1 MLETFL
7 AWAYLWPVSAGVL
20 LISLMGL
27 LALNLFVSLVLL
39 VLYYLLP
46 QKLIDDFVGWLVGLV
61 REKFA
66 SYFERVESHLR
77 STFQMVGAD
86 VIPASSLLLW
96 HPHSLM
102 SIAPT
107 LHCSFRI
114 HKLES
119 KLVSHNIYH
128 MFPVIK
134 DFAKYANVIP
144 ADFEVMKKNL
154 EEGNS
159 VSIIP
164 GGVREMMTTTDEKN
178 IRLVLKNRKGIFR
191 LALLTGRPLVPL
203 ITYGESELFPPVES
217 TFMNMLNTIAYSTF
231 KIAMPITS
239 FTAIQNWIEL
249 YYRPLSLVTT
259 HTGKAIEVEKTETPT
274 DEDISVL
281 REKYINAVKSL
292 FDETH
297 PKEYTLTI
305 D

>member
-1 MLETFL
+1 
-7 AWAYLWPVSAGVL
+7 
-20 LISLMGL
+20 
-27 LALNLFVSLVLL
+27 
-39 VLYYLLP
+39 
-46 QKLIDDFVGWLVGLV
+46 
-61 REKFA
+61 
-66 SYFERVESHLR
+66 
-77 STFQMVGAD
+77 
-86 VIPASSLLLW
+86 
-96 HPHSLM
+96 
-102 SIAPT
+102 
-107 LHCSFRI
+107 
-114 HKLES
+114 
-119 KLVSHNIYH
+119 